1 MSPRFGLPWL
11 LALMTILGRSYGR
24 QSSFLNK
31 KQAIFPDGRQIV
43 LSRGQSSSSSMISSS
58 QSHCTSPTSS
68 LLEILS
74 VRGGATTAIDRDS
87 SEDGLIIPK
96 LRSMIRSVLS
106 MVEQSPALFKTLKS
120 FISTLEQV
128 IGVRL
133 LPEKAKSKKKKK
145 SKAKESSEAPPSK
158 TKQSK
163 ERTRKTKTTG
173 SKTKKSK
180 VHEGATKSKSSSKT
194 MKTKSASAKDKS
206 AEAKPP
212 KSKSAPPAKT
222 PKSNAN
228 KSKPAS
234 AASAKAKAHLE
245 KPLKSN
251 SPNYRIQRELKSFI
265 QEPPDNL
272 SVKVGKN
279 IRVWIVTMKGAANTI
294 YEGESFMLRIS
305 FPKDY
310 PTVPPSVYFLP
321 PNIPLH
327 EHIYSNGDICLSLL
341 GKGWRPTMTAQSIAL
356 SILSILSSAQSKSLP
371 MDNARHAQ
379 NKPGEYQ
386 EAWVYHD
393 DGC

>member
-1 MSPRFGLPWL
+1 LD
-11 LALMTILGRSYGR
+11 
-24 QSSFLNK
+24 N
-31 KQAIFPDGRQIV
+31 
-43 LSRGQSSSSSMISSS
+43 
-58 QSHCTSPTSS
+58 
-68 LLEILS
+68 
-74 VRGGATTAIDRDS
+74 
-87 SEDGLIIPK
+87 
-96 LRSMIRSVLS
+96 
-106 MVEQSPALFKTLKS
+106 
-120 FISTLEQV
+120 
-128 IGVRL
+128 
-133 LPEKAKSKKKKK
+133 
-145 SKAKESSEAPPSK
+145 
-158 TKQSK
+158 
-163 ERTRKTKTTG
+163 
-173 SKTKKSK
+173 
-180 VHEGATKSKSSSKT
+180 
-194 MKTKSASAKDKS
+194 
-206 AEAKPP
+206 
-212 KSKSAPPAKT
+212 
-222 PKSNAN
+222 
-228 KSKPAS
+228 
-234 AASAKAKAHLE
+234 
-245 KPLKSN
+245 PLKSN

-279 IRVWIVTMKGAANTI
+279 IRVWIVTVKGAANTI

>member
-1 MSPRFGLPWL
+1 
-11 LALMTILGRSYGR
+11 
-24 QSSFLNK
+24 
-31 KQAIFPDGRQIV
+31 
-43 LSRGQSSSSSMISSS
+43 
-58 QSHCTSPTSS
+58 
-68 LLEILS
+68 
-74 VRGGATTAIDRDS
+74 
-87 SEDGLIIPK
+87 
-96 LRSMIRSVLS
+96 
-106 MVEQSPALFKTLKS
+106 
-120 FISTLEQV
+120 
-128 IGVRL
+128 
-133 LPEKAKSKKKKK
+133 
-145 SKAKESSEAPPSK
+145 
-158 TKQSK
+158 
-163 ERTRKTKTTG
+163 
-173 SKTKKSK
+173 
-180 VHEGATKSKSSSKT
+180 
-194 MKTKSASAKDKS
+194 
-206 AEAKPP
+206 
-212 KSKSAPPAKT
+212 
-222 PKSNAN
+222 
-228 KSKPAS
+228 
-234 AASAKAKAHLE
+234 LE

>member
-1 MSPRFGLPWL
+1 M
-11 LALMTILGRSYGR
+11 
-24 QSSFLNK
+24 
-31 KQAIFPDGRQIV
+31 FPDGRQIV
-43 LSRGQSSSSSMISSS
+43 LSRSQSSSSMISSS
-58 QSHCTSPTSS
+58 HSASPTSN

-74 VRGGATTAIDRDS
+74 VRGGATKSIDVDS
-87 SEDGLIIPK
+87 SDGGLIIPT
-96 LRSMIRSVLS
+96 LRNLIRSCLS
-106 MVEQSPALFKTLKS
+106 MAEKSPALFKTLQS
-120 FISTLEQV
+120 LIATVEQV

-133 LPEKAKSKKKKK
+133 LPEKVKSKKK
-145 SKAKESSEAPPSK
+145 KAKESSEAPRSK
-158 TKQSK
+158 TKQPK
-163 ERTRKTKTTG
+163 EKTTKTTG
-173 SKTKKSK
+173 STKKSK
-180 VHEGATKSKSSSKT
+180 VHAATKSNSSPATKSKAVNAN
-194 MKTKSASAKDKS
+194 SASAKDKS
-206 AEAKPP
+206 TETKPL
-212 KSKSAPPAKT
+212 KSKSSPPAKT

-228 KSKPAS
+228 KSKSVSAS
-234 AASAKAKAHLE
+234 TKAKAHLE

-251 SPNYRIQRELKSFI
+251 SPNYRIQRELKAFI
-265 QEPPDNL
+265 QDPPDNL

-279 IRVWIVTMKGAANTI
+279 IRVWIVTMKGADNTI
-294 YEGESFMLRIS
+294 YEGETFMLRIS

-393 DGC
+393 DGTYNLTQYSERLLLVLDFSHTIMFSCFPSRTGC